1 MAKNDNLVRYT
12 SVAHTGLRGRQMRVE
27 QDEICVNSIR
37 VDPRH
42 RQLSDEAVEK
52 LMESIS
58 KIGLQTP
65 ITVNYFEYDEDDTE
79 HGNLANEVVLVA
91 GLHRLEAC
99 RRLGHEKISCN
110 VLIDYSVEEAEKWEI
125 AENLH
130 RAELTDLERSEHIAR
145 WIELTEKENYISF
158 QHETKPLEKPLEGGR
173 TEGGISKAARELG
186 VEKTQAHRAI
196 AKASLSHE
204 AKVYAIENGL
214 DNNQSALLEASKGET
229 AEEQVAILTSRK
241 SKARKAKRTKE
252 QIVEDKANE
261 LGVLLSELE
270 HDMFDEI
277 IELLN
282 SYRK

>member
-1 MAKNDNLVRYT
+1 
-12 SVAHTGLRGRQMRVE
+12 MRVE

-52 LMESIS
+52 LMDSIS

-110 VLIDYSVEEAEKWEI
+110 VLIDYSVEDAEKWEI

-145 WIELTEKENYISF
+145 WIELTEKENYISG
-158 QHETKPLEKPLEGGR
+158 QVDPKPTVKGG
-173 TEGGISKAARELG
+173 TEVASGRPESGISMAARELDI
-186 VEKTQAHRAI
+186 EKKQAQRAI
-196 AKASLSHE
+196 QKAGLSHE